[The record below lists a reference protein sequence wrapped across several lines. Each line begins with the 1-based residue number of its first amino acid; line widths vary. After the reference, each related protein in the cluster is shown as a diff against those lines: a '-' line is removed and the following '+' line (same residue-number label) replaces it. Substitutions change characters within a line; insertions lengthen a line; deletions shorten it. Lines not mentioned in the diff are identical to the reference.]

1 MEPQAEKFAVW
12 DVVRVEFPYADEAR
26 VRRRPGLVIAAR
38 EVVGA
43 FTLIWILMIT
53 SARHGLWP
61 LDAPISDLS
70 SAGLPHPCVI
80 RPAKVATFDAR
91 LATRIGRLA
100 GVDQPTVARALR
112 AILGDAVGGVTSSVA

>member
-1 MEPQAEKFAVW
+1 MAPNVEPLAVW

-26 VRRRPGLVIAAR
+26 TRRRPGLVIAAPD
-38 EVVGA
+38 VVGP
-43 FTLIWILMIT
+43 FTLIWVLMIT

-61 LDAPISDLS
+61 HDAPISDLS
-70 SAGLPHPCVI
+70 SAGLPHSCVV

-100 GVDQPTVARALR
+100 TVDRTSVAHALR
-112 AILGDAVGGVTSSVA
+112 AIMGDAIRG